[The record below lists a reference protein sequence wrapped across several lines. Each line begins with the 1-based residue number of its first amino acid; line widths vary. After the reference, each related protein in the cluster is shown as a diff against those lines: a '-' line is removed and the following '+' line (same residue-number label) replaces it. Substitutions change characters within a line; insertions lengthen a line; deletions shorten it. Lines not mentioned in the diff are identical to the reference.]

1 MSTVPPPTPGR
12 SMSFG
17 RLITVCIS
25 ARLLVDIGTQM
36 FNPFLPIFAAGLRTD
51 VVVLGRLVGVRS
63 AVGLVAPLFGVL
75 ADRYGYRLVLRSALL
90 VSAAGMAV
98 IGASSSVPL
107 ALVGMVLAG
116 LGTTAFV
123 PTLLA
128 YLSARLP
135 YAERARGIGM
145 LEYSWALTGIVGL
158 SLMGWLIAVTGWRTP
173 FFLLSAG
180 LAVMAVVFGVLPS
193 AADERRAHTTP
204 RAPVAGGVFGF
215 LDVGTNRVSTYAA
228 IAASAASYFAAMQ
241 FMLIHGAWYAAAYGL
256 GARELGLVALLFG
269 CFDLTASVSV
279 SLFTDRIGK
288 RRSFILGTAGS
299 LAGYLLIPWLDV
311 GIVPAVLG
319 VALARGAFEFAI
331 VSSLPLL
338 SEQVPAHRAKVM
350 SLGAAV
356 SLAAMTVAAV
366 VAPLLYTRSG
376 IPAVAGLSA
385 VFAAVALTLLLTRV
399 REQSGAPLPASSLPG
414 EGDAA
419 SDD

>member
-158 SLMGWLIAVTGWRTP
+158 
-173 FFLLSAG
+173 
-180 LAVMAVVFGVLPS
+180 
-193 AADERRAHTTP
+193 
-204 RAPVAGGVFGF
+204 
-215 LDVGTNRVSTYAA
+215 
-228 IAASAASYFAAMQ
+228 
-241 FMLIHGAWYAAAYGL
+241 
-256 GARELGLVALLFG
+256 
-269 CFDLTASVSV
+269 
-279 SLFTDRIGK
+279 
-288 RRSFILGTAGS
+288 
-299 LAGYLLIPWLDV
+299 
-311 GIVPAVLG
+311 
-319 VALARGAFEFAI
+319 
-331 VSSLPLL
+331 
-338 SEQVPAHRAKVM
+338 
-350 SLGAAV
+350 
-356 SLAAMTVAAV
+356 
-366 VAPLLYTRSG
+366 
-376 IPAVAGLSA
+376 
-385 VFAAVALTLLLTRV
+385 
-399 REQSGAPLPASSLPG
+399 
-414 EGDAA
+414 
-419 SDD
+419 